1 MALTTD
7 SRETMDVIDTSG
19 PVGFIGLG
27 AMGLGMAQNLLRK
40 GYTLHVFARR
50 PRSADA
56 VVEAGA
62 IWSASPQALGRAC
75 KLVVLSLPDAAAV
88 EAVLFGVDGLADGLV
103 DGLAV
108 GSCVVDT
115 SSIAA
120 TSARD
125 FAVRLRAR
133 GIWLLDAPVSGGQ
146 PGAQAGTLGCMVG
159 GPAPVLQACRS
170 ALESFC
176 KTITHVG
183 DVGAGQTVKA
193 CNQVAVAG
201 ALLGVADAMA
211 LATAQG
217 VDPSIM
223 REVLMGGAARSFSLE
238 KHGPRII
245 AESFTPGF
253 RAVLMRKDLR
263 LALATAEA
271 SGAVLPSTAV
281 AEELLDAMC
290 ADGRG
295 DWDWCALALQ
305 VRKLSGQP
313 LPAAIE
319 PAVLTAKAA

>member
-7 SRETMDVIDTSG
+7 STDSTDLIDTSG

-62 IWSASPQALGRAC
+62 VWAASPQALGRAC

-88 EAVLFGVDGLADGLV
+88 EAVLFGAEGLDGLV
-103 DGLAV
+103 DGLAP

-125 FAVRLRAR
+125 FASRLRAR

-176 KTITHVG
+176 KTVTHVG

-217 VDPSIM
+217 VDPAIM

-271 SGAVLPSTAV
+271 SGAVLPSAAL
-281 AEELLDAMC
+281 AEELIDALC

-313 LPAAIE
+313 LPVAME
-319 PAVLTAKAA
+319 PAVSTAKAA